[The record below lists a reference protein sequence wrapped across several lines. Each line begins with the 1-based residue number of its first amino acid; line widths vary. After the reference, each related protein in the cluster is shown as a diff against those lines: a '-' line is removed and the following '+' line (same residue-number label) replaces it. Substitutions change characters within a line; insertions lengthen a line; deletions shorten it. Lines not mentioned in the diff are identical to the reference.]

1 MRMWTISGIMLGFAL
16 GGFFDGILLHQ
27 ILQWHHL
34 LSLVS
39 GMADLRTQILWDGY
53 FHGLMYILAI
63 LALWGLWLGRP
74 VTPVGR
80 RYLLGLL
87 LAGFGAWHIVDA
99 VLSHW
104 VLGIHR
110 IRLDS
115 PNPLIWDLLWLAAFG
130 LLPIML
136 ARRIWQRQRPRTAGG
151 FAAGRTL
158 AILAITSAAA
168 AFWSLQ
174 PPPGQ
179 RLTTVV
185 FARGVRAATII
196 DTLSRSGARLAWS
209 DARMSVIVVEVPPG
223 RAWNFYRSG
232 AILVTGVG
240 LPGGCFNWSR
250 A

>member
-1 MRMWTISGIMLGFAL
+1 MRMWTISGGTLGFAL

-53 FHGLMYILAI
+53 FHALMYILAV

-99 VLSHW
+99 VVSHW

-110 IRLDS
+110 VRLDS
-115 PNPLIWDLLWLAAFG
+115 PNPLMWDLLWLAAFG
-130 LLPIML
+130 LLPIAL
-136 ARRIWQRQRPRTAGG
+136 ARLIWRRRQSRAARGT
-151 FAAGRTL
+151 AAGRML
-158 AILAITSAAA
+158 AILAITSAAIA
-168 AFWSLQ
+168 YWSLQ

-185 FARGVRAATII
+185 FAPDVNAATII
-196 DTLSRSGARLAWS
+196 DAVSRSGARLAWS

-223 RAWNFYRSG
+223 RAWDFYRSG
-232 AILVTGVG
+232 AILITGSG
-240 LPGGCFNWSR
+240 LPSGCFNWSR